1 MHTSAMTL
9 TPITT
14 PRPALRAL
22 AMLAAFAAAA
32 LLATPSQAGASA
44 IRTTTVNFSDINT
57 HSPAG
62 AEALYRRLRA
72 AARQVCDDSSA
83 RGIEVRRSVQQCR
96 KDALDR
102 AVAQAA
108 QPLLTAL
115 HRKGPRALG

>member
-1 MHTSAMTL
+1 MHTSRTTL
-9 TPITT
+9 SPVTT
-14 PRPALRAL
+14 LRPTLRAL
-22 AMLAAFAAAA
+22 AVLLALAAAA
-32 LLATPSQAGASA
+32 LLAAPSQAGVID
-44 IRTTTVNFSDINT
+44 IRTTTVSFSDINT

-62 AEALYRRLRA
+62 AQALYRRLRA

-83 RGIEVRRSVQQCR
+83 RGVEVRGSVKQCR

-115 HRKGPRALG
+115 HRKVPRALG